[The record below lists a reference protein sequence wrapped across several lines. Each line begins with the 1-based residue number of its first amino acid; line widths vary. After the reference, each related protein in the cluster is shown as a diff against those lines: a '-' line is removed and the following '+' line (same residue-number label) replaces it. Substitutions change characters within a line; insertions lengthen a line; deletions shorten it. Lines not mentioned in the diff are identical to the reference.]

1 MSPIK
6 QGVSLVSFVRRSTQV
21 KIALQPFYT
30 GKLVIKSID
39 IISQGLVAFGRGN
52 SEPEGLVVLAFIR
65 WQVEHVLQ

>member
-1 MSPIK
+1 LSPIK

-39 IISQGLVAFGRGN
+39 QLEKRASGIGKFYN
-52 SEPEGLVVLAFIR
+52 SPAGA
-65 WQVEHVLQ
+65 

>member
-1 MSPIK
+1 MALNALSPIK

-39 IISQGLVAFGRGN
+39 QLEKRASGIGKFYN
-52 SEPEGLVVLAFIR
+52 SPAGA
-65 WQVEHVLQ
+65 